1 MRGRYRAMMK
11 PMGPLATEPRR
22 CPRAASAIRGA
33 VFRVLVDLLGVAM
46 LFGLIAAAA
55 WYVYKLQVLG

>member
-1 MRGRYRAMMK
+1 VS
-11 PMGPLATEPRR
+11 PRCKR
-22 CPRAASAIRGA
+22 NFA
-33 VFRVLVDLLGVAM
+33 VRFFVFLVDLLGVAM